1 MANNG
6 MHPIFN
12 KLAGE
17 HFYKLADYQKAIE
30 YLSKYI
36 LFNKS
41 DEKSYDL
48 LHEAKNR
55 YKHKLEEDLEECY
68 KQEETWQKE
77 MDDDWRRE
85 SFYALTDGEYGDYP
99 DDFDDDYSFI
109 GM

>member
-1 MANNG
+1 M
-6 MHPIFN
+6 
-12 KLAGE
+12 
-17 HFYKLADYQKAIE
+17 
-30 YLSKYI
+30 SKYI

-55 YKHKLEEDLEECY
+55 YKQKLEEDLEECY
-68 KQEETWQKE
+68 NRERTWQKE
-77 MDDDWRRE
+77 MDDDWKSE
-85 SFYALTDGEYGDYP
+85 SFYGLTDGAYGDYP